1 MSGRDG
7 KPFLSKCSPWPAPD
21 GNFLAF
27 LPTMARLF
35 LAIYSFFE
43 TRRIGLFFMTALFV
57 SAGVW
62 AAFQIEYEEDITKVM
77 PADERAKEFNRVME
91 QVSFTDKI
99 IISISAAEGRQTD
112 SEVLVKAGESLFE
125 KLEKLKPD
133 YIKEILFRPDDKQI
147 SDAFDFFYEHLPLY
161 LDSADYSSVD
171 SLLTPQ
177 KIEQALGS
185 GYRALLSPAGSFLK
199 KSFLRDPLSITPRA
213 LRRLQS
219 LQTEGGM
226 QIREDGIFTADG
238 KQLMIYLQPAYSARK
253 TGPNGKLAEQ
263 LADFSEETESTY
275 GVKIHYFGSPLVAA
289 ANASRIKIDIGI
301 ILSAVGIFLFLFLFY
316 FYKTPFYY
324 FILIIPAAIGASA
337 GFLMLFL
344 MKGTASS
351 IAMGVGGMVLGITI
365 DYSLHVFTHFRE
377 VRSVKKLL
385 DDITG
390 GMLLS
395 SFTTVCAFYCLLFTN
410 SEALRDLGIFAGT
423 GVFTAAISS
432 LLVLPHLLNAP
443 RENVSEIKTNWVER
457 IAGFSYHRNR
467 FVIAAG
473 LVFTAVC
480 LIFFYSPNFEDNPEN
495 FSYMPTDLAESET
508 IISRSSDASKKALFL
523 ITSGVDTEQ
532 AMQRLDNYSNII
544 SRLKRDSLIAGV
556 SGPMEL
562 MPTTGSQQHKINAWN
577 KFWTPA
583 KKQLV
588 IEEIEKT
595 AKKYGFKDGAFQP
608 FFGLLEKEF
617 TPIKMESFDPL
628 RKNFLGELVN
638 EGPSGVSTVTVLRVQ
653 EKNKPA
659 VYSAI
664 KESEGTFLFERKK
677 LVADLIEIVRVDLDT
692 LLGIS
697 AVLVFIIL
705 FLSSGRLELTTI
717 TYIPLI
723 LSWVWTL
730 GFMGILGLK
739 FNIVNII
746 ICTFVFGLGN
756 DYCIFVMNGLLQDY
770 RYGTNNLKSYKT
782 SVFLSAFTTLIGV
795 GALGLSGHPA
805 LRSIAAMG
813 VAGIATVLFLSY
825 AFLPWMFRLLIT
837 SKTSRGIQPLT
848 FSNALP
854 TLWAWFMLVSG
865 FLHFLPV
872 GLLISASFF
881 LPRRIRTRLVRLWLM
896 IWARI
901 YIGVVFWNRK
911 KVYNNDSEKFNKPG
925 ILIANHQSFIDV
937 VYLFSLS
944 PRIVLTANHRIYNNP
959 IFGPVSRMAGF
970 LDVSQGVENMT
981 AVIQQLLD
989 EGNIIAIFP
998 EGTRST
1004 EYRIQR
1010 FHKGAFKVAEE
1021 TGADIIPLVIFGTG
1035 DFLRKNEFWG
1045 RRADMH
1051 VSILPRI
1058 SADDISYGN
1067 GYAERTKS
1075 IVSLMRAT
1083 YEDLRENKAGMRF
1096 HRDRLLHN
1104 FLFLTPAIE
1113 WYCFV
1118 KIRLENFY
1126 SVFHRHLP
1134 KTGKIYDL
1142 GCGYGFMSYM
1152 LSFGSEK
1159 RDITACDYDQ
1169 EKIQTASHRFSKNER
1184 LHFEQ
1189 ADLTRYTPSDCAG
1202 IVLSDV
1208 LHYLQPEEQKALL
1221 DRCFSALHSGGIL
1234 LIRDADSADSRHNKT
1249 LETERWSTRILKFNK
1264 TRNPLFFFSSSDMHA
1279 WAEKY
1284 QVQPEIISK
1293 SNVTSNTVWKIIKP

>member
-1 MSGRDG
+1 
-7 KPFLSKCSPWPAPD
+7 
-21 GNFLAF
+21 
-27 LPTMARLF
+27 MARLF
-35 LAIYSFFE
+35 LALYSFFE
-43 TRRIGLFFMTALFV
+43 TRRWWLFLLTVLFIG
-57 SAGVW
+57 AGTW
-62 AAFQIEYEEDITKVM
+62 AAFRLEYEEDITQVM
-77 PADERAKEFNRVME
+77 PADEKAKEFNRVME

-99 IISISAAEGRQTD
+99 IISVSAENGEKTD
-112 SEVLVKAGESLFE
+112 SEALMKAGEYLFT
-125 KLEKLKPD
+125 KLETLKPEYLLD
-133 YIKEILFRPDDKQI
+133 ILFRPDDKQI
-147 SDAFDFFYEHLPLY
+147 SDAFDFFYDHLPLY
-161 LDSADYSSVD
+161 LDSADYASMD
-171 SLLTPQ
+171 SLLTPE
-177 KIEQALGS
+177 KIDRAVGT

-238 KQLMIYLQPAYSARK
+238 NQLMIYLQPAYSARK
-253 TGPNGKLAEQ
+253 TGPNGKLAEE
-263 LADFSEETESTY
+263 LATFSKETEKAF

-289 ANASRIKIDIGI
+289 ANASRIKTDIGI

-316 FYKTPFYY
+316 FYRTPFYY

-337 GFLMLFL
+337 GFLMLYL

-377 VRSVKKLL
+377 VRNIKKLL
-385 DDITG
+385 DDITA

-423 GVFTAAISS
+423 GVFTAAVSS
-432 LLVLPHLLNAP
+432 LLVLPHLLKAP
-443 RENVSEIKTNWVER
+443 KNNLSEIKTNWVER

-467 FVIAAG
+467 FVIAGG

-480 LIFFYSPNFEDNPEN
+480 LIFFHSPDFEDNPEN
-495 FSYMPTDLAESET
+495 FSYMPKELAESEAF
-508 IISRSSDASKKALFL
+508 ISQGSDVSKKALFL
-523 ITSGVDTEQ
+523 ITSGTDTKQ
-532 AMQRLDNYSNII
+532 AMERLDTYSDII
-544 SRLKRDSLIAGV
+544 AKLQINNLIEGV
-556 SGPMEL
+556 SGPLEL
-562 MPTTGSQQHKINAWN
+562 MPT
-577 KFWTPA
+577 A
-583 KKQLV
+583 KKQLHSIHTWNVFWTPEKKELV
-588 IEEIEKT
+588 IHEIIRS
-595 AKKYGFKDGAFQP
+595 AKKYGFKEGAFQP
-608 FFGLLEKEF
+608 FFNLLEKRF
-617 TPIKMESFDPL
+617 QPVDMVSFAPIQQS
-628 RKNFLGELVN
+628 FLGELVN

-659 VYSAI
+659 VYDALRE
-664 KESEGTFLFERKK
+664 KEGTFLFERKK
-677 LVADLIEIVRVDLDT
+677 VVADLIEIVRVDLDT

-697 AVLVFIIL
+697 AVLVFIVL

-756 DYCIFVMNGLLQDY
+756 DYCIFVLNGLLQDY

-782 SVFLSAFTTLIGV
+782 SVFLSAFTTLLGV

-872 GLLISASFF
+872 GSLISASFF
-881 LPRRIRTRLVRLWLM
+881 LPRRIRTRLVRIWLM

-911 KVYNNDSEKFNKPG
+911 KVYNTGVEKFNKPG
-925 ILIANHQSFIDV
+925 ILVANHQSFIDV

-944 PRIVLTANHRIYNNP
+944 PRIVLTANNRIYNNP

-981 AVIQQLLD
+981 PVIQKLLD
-989 EGNIIAIFP
+989 EGNIVAIFP

-1021 TGADIIPLVIFGTG
+1021 TRADILPMVIFGTG

-1051 VSILPRI
+1051 VNILPRI
-1058 SADDISYGN
+1058 AADDVSYGN

-1075 IVSLMRAT
+1075 VVSLMRET
-1083 YEDLRENKAGMRF
+1083 YDDLRENKAGMRF

-1104 FLFLTPAIE
+1104 YLFLTPAIE

-1118 KIRLENFY
+1118 KIRLENYY

-1134 KTGKIYDL
+1134 KSGKIYDL

-1152 LSFGSEK
+1152 LSFASEK
-1159 RDITACDYDQ
+1159 RQIIGCDYDE
-1169 EKIQTASHRFSKNER
+1169 EKILTAAHRFSKNDQ

-1189 ADLTRYTPSDCAG
+1189 ADLTQFSPSGCAG

-1208 LHYLQPEEQKALL
+1208 LHYLEPAMQTLLL
-1221 DRCFSALHSGGIL
+1221 DRCFAALDSGGVL
-1234 LIRDADSADSRHNKT
+1234 LIRDGDSSHERHKKT

-1264 TRNPLFFFSSSDMHA
+1264 TRNPLFFFPGEMLFD
-1279 WAEKY
+1279 WAAKY
-1284 QVQPEIISK
+1284 NVQPEIISVSK
-1293 SNVTSNTVWKIIKP
+1293 TTSNTIWKINKS